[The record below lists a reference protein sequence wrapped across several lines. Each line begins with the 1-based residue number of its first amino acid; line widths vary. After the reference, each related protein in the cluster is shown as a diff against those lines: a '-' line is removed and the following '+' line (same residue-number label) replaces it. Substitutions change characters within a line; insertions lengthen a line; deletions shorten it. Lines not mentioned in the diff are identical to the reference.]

1 MLADT
6 GSSKKK
12 EYVQLTA
19 WKKHHKL
26 GKFTVDPAL
35 LKPPMDHWATREF
48 NQAHV
53 HALAKA
59 FRDHGKTNEK
69 GIRVIVTSPVLYA
82 EWHGATQAQ
91 KVEMLQPGS
100 VFHAKIMSSGLHCPT
115 GDHTA
120 HALVQL
126 QASHPHEKRWFE
138 LTKVKFF
145 LMKGDA
151 DDTHFARLMGNTDNE
166 RRGLQK
172 SVDVVDMLVQL
183 HMNYVGEKVLAMQ
196 GGYSKKAKQSRNV
209 EYIKDRCNKWQI
221 NEATM
226 RAMQTLGNLEGEEWA
241 MFHQILK
248 GDYPSAPHNKD
259 GSCIPLQ
266 THSQFTSFP
275 ALDQPLRLLLLRN
288 IISGSARIQNLRTE
302 CLRHV
307 ASHRIRKEILTII
320 NTKCRTKAMKAS
332 DELPAATWEKAAVKY
347 PNATSLT
354 LQQEWIPGFSKLPQ
368 KAPVPKT
375 FSNAVLQGITQDE
388 AILEGAAVRQVHM
401 QTSSRHYAHLF
412 LIYYC

>member
-1 MLADT
+1 VLADT

-35 LKPPMDHWATREF
+35 LKPPLDHWATREF
-48 NQAHV
+48 SLAHV
-53 HALAKA
+53 QKLARA
-59 FRDHGKTNEK
+59 FMDHGKTNEK

-82 EWHGATQAQ
+82 EWHAATQAE
-91 KVEMLQPGS
+91 KDDMLQPGS

-126 QASHPHEKRWFE
+126 QASHPHETRWFQ

-145 LMKGDA
+145 LMKGDSEDA
-151 DDTHFARLMGNTDNE
+151 HFARLTGNTDNE

-183 HMNYVGEKVLAMQ
+183 HMNHVGEKVLAMK
-196 GGYSKKAKQSRNV
+196 GGYSKTSKSKRNV
-209 EYIKDRCNKWQI
+209 EYIKDRCKKWEV

-226 RAMQTLGNLEGEEWA
+226 RALQGLGNLEGEEWA

-248 GDYPSAPHNKD
+248 GEYPSAAHNKD

-275 ALDQPLRLLLLRN
+275 ALDPPLRLMLLRN
-288 IISGSARIQNLRTE
+288 IINGSARVQNLRTE

-320 NTKCRTKAMKAS
+320 NTKCRTKAMKAR
-332 DELPAATWEKAAVKY
+332 DELPAATWEKASVLY

-354 LQQEWIPGFSKLPQ
+354 LQQEWVPGFSKLPQ

-388 AILEGAAVRQVHM
+388 AALAEGAALKVHM
-401 QTSSRHYAHLF
+401 PSASRHYG
-412 LIYYC
+412 IYF